1 MLPKNTYI
9 CIDMATKAEHNKLI
23 KNLIKA
29 HNKWAL
35 IHRKNKTQFNY
46 SFLRENFSSLSS
58 TIEKNYESLAKAF
71 EEAGI
76 NPDCHYGQYHY
87 KNGKKTFESV
97 LKELLAK
104 NGVEGLND
112 NSMNKPHQIKLP
124 SALKIGTK
132 KSYPI
137 CNKAR
142 CKENTYKLGNIYAK
156 GRRMYGDWAT
166 AVEAIGVNYE
176 KDVLRKIAYREWTT
190 YVEMYA
196 KFIRSKDF
204 NYNISDLKDNKK
216 NYPIYSGLTKNYR
229 EKSPLADIQPD
240 VMLGAYIETNA
251 FLEGKYDE
259 LDSYYKKHSNR
270 LKNEFFDKILIQNIW
285 RQNKRVKGKPSGMV
299 DRFQEELI
307 QRYAAGKRI
316 TRYELER
323 SGNREDKT
331 LVSALRGRSRK
342 NTLDFVGNL
351 ESAGF
356 INSKLQAL
364 YAELDDPFT
373 LQYLHEVFIRL
384 FKESLENNE
393 NRLTRE
399 YCEENEYEFHNAI
412 IRKYNSWEA
421 GLRKFGIDPKVFSIT
436 ASKRTKRAYIFQKF
450 FEEML
455 QRYGFNR
462 VNKVKSIL
470 SENDFTSNKSILGK
484 DCNHSIRCKPDFVF
498 EKIIIDPKT
507 GYAAKR
513 QNDQLERY
521 TDHKA
526 NVYVITLRGKPRTEK
541 RKNGKVHF
549 LSFHDF
555 IIKSEEIIGTRMN
568 PEEEGLLTNALKS
581 EPFWN

>member
-1 MLPKNTYI
+1 
-9 CIDMATKAEHNKLI
+9 
-23 KNLIKA
+23 
-29 HNKWAL
+29 
-35 IHRKNKTQFNY
+35 
-46 SFLRENFSSLSS
+46 
-58 TIEKNYESLAKAF
+58 
-71 EEAGI
+71 
-76 NPDCHYGQYHY
+76 
-87 KNGKKTFESV
+87 
-97 LKELLAK
+97 
-104 NGVEGLND
+104 
-112 NSMNKPHQIKLP
+112 
-124 SALKIGTK
+124 
-132 KSYPI
+132 
-137 CNKAR
+137 
-142 CKENTYKLGNIYAK
+142 
-156 GRRMYGDWAT
+156 
-166 AVEAIGVNYE
+166 
-176 KDVLRKIAYREWTT
+176 
-190 YVEMYA
+190 
-196 KFIRSKDF
+196 
-204 NYNISDLKDNKK
+204 
-216 NYPIYSGLTKNYR
+216 
-229 EKSPLADIQPD
+229 
-240 VMLGAYIETNA
+240 
-251 FLEGKYDE
+251 
-259 LDSYYKKHSNR
+259 
-270 LKNEFFDKILIQNIW
+270 
-285 RQNKRVKGKPSGMV
+285 MV